1 MPSSIIPWIRNK
13 RLTIII
19 EANYIACLRIISGI
33 RLWWGSSEC
42 IGLRNFHFPIDLI
55 HVRHGGLDDG
65 EHEYTE
71 CHRDDHDDDG
81 GDNDVIT
88 GDHWSLLV
96 MTRSVRRRQ
105 GQDNTAPT
113 RHVTNV

>member
-1 MPSSIIPWIRNK
+1 MDGAPGKVVQGHGRHLGMVKMDLAESAPPHSVIG
-13 RLTIII
+13 
-19 EANYIACLRIISGI
+19 LR
-33 RLWWGSSEC
+33 
-42 IGLRNFHFPIDLI
+42 LRNFHFPIDLI
-55 HVRHGGLDDG
+55 HVRHGGLDDA
-65 EHEYTE
+65 EHE
-71 CHRDDHDDDG
+71 CHRDDHDDDD

-113 RHVTNV
+113 RHVTNVQC

>member
-1 MPSSIIPWIRNK
+1 MLK
-13 RLTIII
+13 KTLH
-19 EANYIACLRIISGI
+19 LK
-33 RLWWGSSEC
+33 
-42 IGLRNFHFPIDLI
+42 NFHFPIDLI
-55 HVRHGGLDDG
+55 HVRHGRLDDDDG
-65 EHEYTE
+65 EHKYAE
-71 CHRDDHDDDG
+71 CHCDDHDADD

-113 RHVTNV
+113 RHVINV

>member
-1 MPSSIIPWIRNK
+1 MVVDG
-13 RLTIII
+13 RL
-19 EANYIACLRIISGI
+19 R
-33 RLWWGSSEC
+33 
-42 IGLRNFHFPIDLI
+42 LRNFHFPIDLI

-65 EHEYTE
+65 EHEYAE
-71 CHRDDHDDDG
+71 CHRDDHDDDD

>member
-1 MPSSIIPWIRNK
+1 MEHLVHVVQGHGRH
-13 RLTIII
+13 
-19 EANYIACLRIISGI
+19 LRMVKMDFADSAPPPV
-33 RLWWGSSEC
+33 

-65 EHEYTE
+65 EHE
-71 CHRDDHDDDG
+71 CHRDDHDDDDS
-81 GDNDVIT
+81 DNDVIT

-113 RHVTNV
+113 RHVSNV

>member
-1 MPSSIIPWIRNK
+1 MGGAPGTRGTHVQGHVGHLGMIKIDLAESAPQSV
-13 RLTIII
+13 
-19 EANYIACLRIISGI
+19 
-33 RLWWGSSEC
+33 

-71 CHRDDHDDDG
+71 CHRDDHDDDD